1 MGVGRRGK
9 SRDRRMA
16 AKIIWST
23 RARLERLEILEYWV
37 KRNKSKTY
45 SRKLFQLFRI
55 GMKKVAEMP
64 TSGIPTENPDIRIK
78 IVRDYLIYYHIS
90 ASKTIEVLTVW
101 DSRRN
106 PKKFKL

>member
-1 MGVGRRGK
+1 
-9 SRDRRMA
+9 MA
-16 AKIIWST
+16 SKVVWSV
-23 RARLERLEILEYWV
+23 RAQRERFEILEYWV
-37 KRNKSKTY
+37 NRNKSKTY

-64 TSGIPTENPDIRIK
+64 ESGIPTENQDIRIK
-78 IVRDYLIYYHIS
+78 IIKDYLVYYYIS
-90 ASKTIEVLTVW
+90 PTKTIEVLTVW